1 MERVKVIKMKK
12 IKEEAPRD
20 TAKEFLTALDAIVKE
35 KGIDKN
41 QVLEAMELA
50 LASAYKKH
58 TGKTNGKAKVDPVTG
73 DIKVYS
79 YVTVGDEDMLGQF
92 MICQVL
98 LAFDQQKNVSQLIY
112 LASVKDEQSPEDIYE
127 AAADKMQK
135 LVEQLNQPIKRSE
148 EHTSNSSHL

>member
-12 IKEEAPRD
+12 SKETAPID

-58 TGKTNGKAKVDPVTG
+58 TGKTNGKAKVDPNTG
-73 DIKVYS
+73 EIKVYS
-79 YVTVGDEDMLGQF
+79 YVQ
-92 MICQVL
+92 
-98 LAFDQQKNVSQLIY
+98 
-112 LASVKDEQSPEDIYE
+112 
-127 AAADKMQK
+127 
-135 LVEQLNQPIKRSE
+135 
-148 EHTSNSSHL
+148 